1 MSERANEALRERVA
15 AAVRDHALPALHL
28 DGTAVEVLGVEAGV
42 VQVRLT
48 GACGSCPSS
57 VRAVTMGLE
66 DELRRL
72 VPEVEYL
79 EAVP

>member
-1 MSERANEALRERVA
+1 MATEIGLSLRDRVA
-15 AAVRDHALPALHL
+15 RILADEVMPILQM
-28 DGTAVEVLGVEAGV
+28 DGGGVEVLGVEDGV

-48 GACGSCPSS
+48 GTCSACPSVIQS
-57 VRAVTMGLE
+57 VIMGVE
-66 DELRRL
+66 QELRAR